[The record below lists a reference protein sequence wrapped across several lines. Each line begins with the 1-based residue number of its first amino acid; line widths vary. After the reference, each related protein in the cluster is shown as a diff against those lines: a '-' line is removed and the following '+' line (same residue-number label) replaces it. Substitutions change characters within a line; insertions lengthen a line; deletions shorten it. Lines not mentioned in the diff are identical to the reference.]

1 MSSSAP
7 FPTLGTQLRII
18 IRIPRAEVEEMS
30 RVVMHELDIIEPG
43 CVSTIAGGYRRG
55 KSESNDVDIVFTH
68 PDASK
73 VKGLCKKLVR
83 RLYKQKMVSHVMRE
97 S

>member
-1 MSSSAP
+1 MSSLAP
-7 FPTLGTQLRII
+7 FPMFDTQLYVI

-83 RLYKQKMVSHVMRE
+83 RLYKQKMVSHVIRE